1 MLKNNFKYF
10 YRFLPLLVLIG
21 PINPGFG
28 LDGFP
33 FNNKIEVLLFIIS
46 LFCIFSKNKET
57 NKRAIYLISF
67 LFLISTSLSVINSQN
82 SFDACY
88 TTSQTPT
95 SNFEMSFNI
104 KDNCQFSY
112 EVPFN
117 KQITRNDYL
126 LDFNNKPVNAQ
137 GIEFTNWNLYFFNQ
151 TGFNFYDKAFYGG
164 SNDLDIKMHWIN
176 NNKGFERVS
185 YNYLEQNG
193 SANLFDYGFTNIVQP
208 IEPSRNWLSFGVNWK
223 SKSSIDKQNILVS
236 YVGEVKIKSNGELIN
251 LPNSYSE
258 VNTVEI
264 KLAENSSLDIDYFYR
279 YNAGINSYPNIPY
292 ASFSLTDLNNESLNP
307 LKTTAESILEI
318 VNVVIVLMLFINA
331 LIHLEIGKN
340 NLVFNLSILIAIVLI
355 YEKIPNSLTDY
366 IEILFIALIAY
377 LIFNKNIYTIT
388 SFMGISLAVSLL
400 SIKNLNVFSNV
411 LYSVGGSDPLKYE
424 SWSQQIIHFRS
435 LQGGENIFLY
445 QPGYRYLLSLL
456 RLFFGDSHVAISLIG
471 RFIFVILLLL
481 LFINLAKMVESKK
494 VFLSLNLIVL
504 YIFFS
509 TYSSKLN
516 LYSSLSEW
524 PTWLIG
530 LGLAV
535 YIFKE
540 NLLLRDTIYISILIG
555 LCFLVREN
563 QLPGLLILSFIF
575 FIKNKK
581 QKKNIFTNTLIVGT
595 LFLLP
600 FIHNFIYGNK
610 FVLNQDV
617 FTSGYYYLS
626 PKDLLFNFPEVKE
639 QLIFQINF
647 LISNPLNEGVVI
659 MAGKILPLVVLFII
673 FQWSL
678 MVIRSIFSNSENNF
692 YRFLYIIL
700 PLSFLGPHLFYQVHT
715 YFPRHIIQGYLFMV
729 ISTLYL
735 YTIEKENS
743 VL

>member
-1 MLKNNFKYF
+1 M
-10 YRFLPLLVLIG
+10 LIG

-33 FNNKIEVLLFIIS
+33 LNNKIEVLLFIIS

-57 NKRAIYLISF
+57 NKRTIYLISF

-126 LDFNNKPVNAQ
+126 LDFNSKPINAQ

-223 SKSSIDKQNILVS
+223 SKSLIDKQDILVS
-236 YVGEVKIKSNGELIN
+236 YVGEVKIKSNGELMN
-251 LPNSYSE
+251 LPSSYSE
-258 VNTVEI
+258 VNTVKIQLE
-264 KLAENSSLDIDYFYR
+264 EDSSLDIDYFYR

-307 LKTTAESILEI
+307 FKTTAESILEI
-318 VNVVIVLMLFINA
+318 VNVIIVAIIFINA
-331 LIHLEIGKN
+331 LIHLKVGKN
-340 NLVFNLSILIAIVLI
+340 DLVFNLSILFIVVLI

-377 LIFNKNIYTIT
+377 LIFNKNIHTIT
-388 SFMGISLAVSLL
+388 SFMGIALSISLL

-424 SWSQQIIHFRS
+424 SWSQQIIHFQS

-456 RLFFGDSHVAISLIG
+456 RLLFGDSHVAISLIG
-471 RFIFVILLLL
+471 RFIFVLLLLL
-481 LFINLAKMVESKK
+481 LFINFAKLIKDKK
-494 VFLSLNLIVL
+494 IFLSLNLIIL
-504 YIFFS
+504 YIFS
-509 TYSSKLN
+509 QHIALN
-516 LYSSLSEW
+516 
-524 PTWLIG
+524 
-530 LGLAV
+530 
-535 YIFKE
+535 
-540 NLLLRDTIYISILIG
+540 
-555 LCFLVREN
+555 
-563 QLPGLLILSFIF
+563 
-575 FIKNKK
+575 
-581 QKKNIFTNTLIVGT
+581 
-595 LFLLP
+595 
-600 FIHNFIYGNK
+600 
-610 FVLNQDV
+610 
-617 FTSGYYYLS
+617 
-626 PKDLLFNFPEVKE
+626 
-639 QLIFQINF
+639 
-647 LISNPLNEGVVI
+647 
-659 MAGKILPLVVLFII
+659 
-673 FQWSL
+673 
-678 MVIRSIFSNSENNF
+678 
-692 YRFLYIIL
+692 
-700 PLSFLGPHLFYQVHT
+700 
-715 YFPRHIIQGYLFMV
+715 
-729 ISTLYL
+729 
-735 YTIEKENS
+735 
-743 VL
+743 

>member
-1 MLKNNFKYF
+1 MLTKYTEKSF
-10 YRFLPLLVLIG
+10 RFLPLLTLIG
-21 PINPGFG
+21 PIYPSLG

-33 FNNKIEVLLFIIS
+33 FNNRIEVLLFIIS
-46 LFCIFSKNKET
+46 LFCIFSESKKS
-57 NKRAIYLISF
+57 KSKFIYFINF
-67 LFLISTSLSVINSQN
+67 LFFVSALLSYVNLQN

-88 TTSQTPT
+88 KTDQTPT

-126 LDFNNKPVNAQ
+126 LDFNSKPINAQ

-223 SKSSIDKQNILVS
+223 SKSLIDKQDILVS
-236 YVGEVKIKSNGELIN
+236 YVGEVKIKSNGELMN
-251 LPNSYSE
+251 LPNSYYE
-258 VNTVEI
+258 VNTVKIQLE
-264 KLAENSSLDIDYFYR
+264 EDSSLDIDYFYR

-307 LKTTAESILEI
+307 FKTTAESILEI
-318 VNVVIVLMLFINA
+318 VNVIIVAIIFINA
-331 LIHLEIGKN
+331 LIHLKVGKN
-340 NLVFNLSILIAIVLI
+340 DLVFNLSILFIVVLI

-377 LIFNKNIYTIT
+377 LIFNKNIHTIT
-388 SFMGISLAVSLL
+388 SFMGIALSISLL
-400 SIKNLNVFSNV
+400 SIKNLNVFSKV

-424 SWSQQIIHFRS
+424 SWSQQIIHFQS

-456 RLFFGDSHVAISLIG
+456 RLLFGDSHVAISLIG
-471 RFIFVILLLL
+471 RFIFVLLLLL
-481 LFINLAKMVESKK
+481 LFINFAKLIKDKK
-494 VFLSLNLIVL
+494 IFLSLNLIIL

-540 NLLLRDTIYISILIG
+540 KPSFRDTIYVSVLIG

-575 FIKNKK
+575 FMKNKK
-581 QKKNIFTNTLIVGT
+581 QKINIFANILILG
-595 LFLLP
+595 LFFLLP
-600 FIHNFIYGNK
+600 FLHNLIYGNK

-617 FTSGYYYLS
+617 FTPGYYYLS
-626 PKDLLFNFPEVKE
+626 PRDLLFNFPEVKE
-639 QLIFQINF
+639 QLIFQLNF
-647 LISNPLNEGVVI
+647 LVSNPLNEGVAI
-659 MAGKILPLVVLFII
+659 MAGKILPLVVVFII
-673 FQWSL
+673 LQWSL
-678 MVIRSIFSNSENNF
+678 VVIKSILDNSENNF
-692 YRFLYIIL
+692 SKLLFIIL

-715 YFPRHIIQGYLFMV
+715 YFPRHIMQGYLFMV

-735 YTIEKENS
+735 YTKEKENS
-743 VL
+743 VI